1 MKKYDAMRLSGT
13 ILLAH
18 LALCAAFLLLLIAA
32 SGSTSA
38 FTFRSPYGLV
48 LGLLFIGLPAFAF
61 GWGLRSA
68 KDPFDKKLCWNA
80 AMVLY
85 VLNAAAFLLAPEFGT
100 GNVIAMWWG
109 MPMVPAL
116 AGLNAFAAPQSALY
130 LFGGALLAAV
140 EPLCLT
146 LGLLSGR
153 RAENETKN
161 NTGAPAEAAE
171 RTDDKEKNP
180 MREMILCKLGEVVLK
195 GLNRRS
201 FEDKLI
207 GNLRRRTAKCGNFRI
222 YSKQSTIYVEPVNDE
237 SDLAAAYAACK
248 QVFGVIA
255 VSRALPCEKD
265 VQAII
270 RTAKD
275 YLAPEFARAKDFKV
289 ESKRADKT
297 FPLTS
302 IQLSQQVGGALHQAF
317 PRCAVNVHDPE
328 LTVFIEIRDDA
339 AYVHGPAEA
348 GAGGLPIGMGGSAV
362 SLLSGGIDSP
372 VASYMMAK
380 RGVSLE
386 MVHFFSPPYTSD
398 AAKEKVLELAQLL
411 TPWCGRL
418 TVHIVPFTE
427 IQEQIRMN
435 CPEDHFTLIM
445 RRFMMRLAQRVAD
458 EVRAK
463 ALVTGECLGQVA
475 SQTMEA
481 LRVSEDV
488 VELPVLRPLIG
499 MDKEEIIRISRK
511 IGTFDTSILPYEDC
525 CTVFTPRHPKTKPHV
540 EEVRELEAVLDV
552 DALCDRAMA
561 GREFVRIK
569 F

>member
-1 MKKYDAMRLSGT
+1 
-13 ILLAH
+13 
-18 LALCAAFLLLLIAA
+18 
-32 SGSTSA
+32 
-38 FTFRSPYGLV
+38 
-48 LGLLFIGLPAFAF
+48 
-61 GWGLRSA
+61 
-68 KDPFDKKLCWNA
+68 
-80 AMVLY
+80 
-85 VLNAAAFLLAPEFGT
+85 
-100 GNVIAMWWG
+100 
-109 MPMVPAL
+109 
-116 AGLNAFAAPQSALY
+116 
-130 LFGGALLAAV
+130 
-140 EPLCLT
+140 
-146 LGLLSGR
+146 
-153 RAENETKN
+153 
-161 NTGAPAEAAE
+161 
-171 RTDDKEKNP
+171 

-237 SDLAAAYAACK
+237 SDLTAAYAACK

-317 PRCAVNVHDPE
+317 PICEVNVHDPE
-328 LTVFIEIRDDA
+328 LVVHIEIRDDS
-339 AYVHGPAEA
+339 AYVHGPAEE
-348 GAGGLPIGMGGSAV
+348 GAGGLPIGMGGVAV

-372 VASYMMAK
+372 VSSYMIAK
-380 RGVSLE
+380 RGVKLE

-398 AAKEKVLELAQLL
+398 EAKEKVLSLAKLL
-411 TPWCGRL
+411 VPWCGRL
-418 TVHIVPFTE
+418 TVQIVPFTE
-427 IQEQIRMN
+427 IQEEIRRN
-435 CPEDHFTLIM
+435 CPEEFFTLIM
-445 RRFMMRLAQRVAD
+445 RRFMMRISQRVAD
-458 EVRAK
+458 QVKAK
-463 ALVTGECLGQVA
+463 ALVTGENLGQVA

-481 LRVSEDV
+481 LRVTEDV
-488 VELPVLRPLIG
+488 VDLPVLRPLIG
-499 MDKEEIIRISRK
+499 MDKEEIVRLSRK

-525 CTVFTPRHPKTKPHV
+525 CTVFTPRHPRTKPNLD
-540 EEVRELEAVLDV
+540 EVREAEAVLDIEG
-552 DALCDRAMA
+552 LIDRAMTN
-561 GREFVRIK
+561 REFVRIK